1 MIPKMKSVLK
11 GTRFETV
18 ETVKQNSTE
27 MMNELSE
34 NDSKHCFDQ
43 WKTGMEQ
50 CGNRDGVSI
59 LKVKN
64 FNNQK

>member
-1 MIPKMKSVLK
+1 MFSKMKSVLK

-18 ETVKQNSTE
+18 ETVKQNSTK

-34 NDSKHCFDQ
+34 NDLKHCFDQ

-50 CGNRDGVSI
+50 CRNCEGVS
-59 LKVKN
+59 VY
-64 FNNQK
+64 